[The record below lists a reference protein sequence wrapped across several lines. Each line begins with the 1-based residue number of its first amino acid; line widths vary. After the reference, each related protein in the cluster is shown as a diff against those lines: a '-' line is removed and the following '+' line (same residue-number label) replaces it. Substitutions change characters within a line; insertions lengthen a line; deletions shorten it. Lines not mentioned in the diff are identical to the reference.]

1 MMLMTN
7 RIRQLPTN
15 EYEKPDA
22 ESAAQK
28 LDVDQSLEAFSPTYL
43 TDELIGYSCNS
54 KIRQE
59 S

>member
-1 MMLMTN
+1 MRLMMN
-7 RIRQLPTN
+7 KIRQLPTN

-28 LDVDQSLEAFSPTYL
+28 LDIDQSLEAFLPTYL
-43 TDELIGYSCNS
+43 TDELIGYSWNS
-54 KIRQE
+54 KTRQE